1 MQPQWLFSTTKFITN
16 TAWKV
21 SVFGVFLVRIF
32 LYSDW
37 IPRDTEYL
45 SVVSSNAGKYGPEKL
60 LKRTLFTQWNL
71 LSIAK
76 TQMFDSDLVGVQ
88 QDFQMFYRIL
98 NTSLYGVHRIKEAAT
113 LKFRKIDRKAP
124 VSESLFQQSC
134 RREAC
139 NSIKKGDCDTDVFL
153 WISKKFKTVFFME
166 HLRVIFSGIS
176 RKIYLTL
183 AM

>member
-1 MQPQWLFSTTKFITN
+1 MKSVRIWSFSGPYFLVFRLNTERYGVFVRSQFECGKIWTRKTTKT
-16 TAWKV
+16 
-21 SVFGVFLVRIF
+21 
-32 LYSDW
+32 
-37 IPRDTEYL
+37 DTFHA
-45 SVVSSNAGKYGPEKL
+45 VKP
-60 LKRTLFTQWNL
+60 TQHSQDPDVW
-71 LSIAK
+71 
-76 TQMFDSDLVGVQ
+76 QWFGVQ

-153 WISKKFKTVFFME
+153 WISKKFKTLFFME

-176 RKIYLTL
+176 RKICLTL

>member
-1 MQPQWLFSTTKFITN
+1 MIILYNKVYNKHCVKSVRIWSFSGPYFLVFRLN
-16 TAWKV
+16 TERY
-21 SVFGVFLVRIF
+21 GVFVRIQF
-32 LYSDW
+32 ECGKIW
-37 IPRDTEYL
+37 TRKTPKTDTFHA
-45 SVVSSNAGKYGPEKL
+45 VKP
-60 LKRTLFTQWNL
+60 TQHSQDPDVWL
-71 LSIAK
+71 W
-76 TQMFDSDLVGVQ
+76 FGVQ

-139 NSIKKGDCDTDVFL
+139 NSIKKGDCDTDFFL
-153 WISKKFKTVFFME
+153 WISKKFKTLFFME

-176 RKIYLTL
+176 RKICLTL